1 MNEKAGRLRAF
12 LPFCPPA
19 LQPFFMSL
27 STVLFLFLAH
37 LAVGIAF
44 TLVFV
49 SRDAGVKFFRFNAGL
64 AAILLA
70 VALAFRYGAF
80 GATLAEQSRMNR
92 IALLALDCAEAAL
105 VLYWATIGRM
115 LARVR
120 PVIVAIAV
128 LAGLAAVVLQAI
140 CVSADRSVAVQVL
153 TVASFLTSAAML
165 GGACTAMILGH
176 WYLVIP
182 SLPVSHLQSIVRGH
196 IASMATR
203 VAVVGVAVWC
213 ALSTSIFRPDG
224 DLGPS
229 FRHYI
234 TSVDGIFFWQRVLF
248 GLAGPAVL
256 SYLTWETAKIRSTQ
270 SATGILY
277 VDFFTVVVG
286 EVLAKYI
293 VLATHVPV

>member
-1 MNEKAGRLRAF
+1 
-12 LPFCPPA
+12 
-19 LQPFFMSL
+19 MSL

-37 LAVGIAF
+37 LGVGIAF

-49 SRDAGVKFFRFNAGL
+49 SKDAGVKFFRFNAGL
-64 AAILLA
+64 AAILVA
-70 VALAFRYGAF
+70 IALAFRYGAF
-80 GATLAEQSRMNR
+80 GAVAAGHSRTEEL
-92 IALLALDCAEAAL
+92 ALLALDASEAAL
-105 VLYWATIGRM
+105 VLYWATVGRV
-115 LARVR
+115 LAKIR
-120 PVIVAIAV
+120 PAIVTIAV
-128 LAGLAAVVLQAI
+128 GAGLVAVVLQAMD
-140 CVSADRSVAVQVL
+140 VSAGASAVVRAL
-153 TVASFLTSAAML
+153 TIASFLTSAAML

-182 SLPVSHLQSIVRGH
+182 SLQVSHLQSIVRVH
-196 IASMATR
+196 IGSM
-203 VAVVGVAVWC
+203 VARLVVVGVAVWF
-213 ALSTSIFRPDG
+213 AIATWQAESGL
-224 DLGPS
+224 PS

-234 TSVDGIFFWQRVLF
+234 MSVDGIFFWQRVLF

-256 SYLTWETAKIRSTQ
+256 SYLTWQTAKIRSTQ

>member
-1 MNEKAGRLRAF
+1 
-12 LPFCPPA
+12 
-19 LQPFFMSL
+19 MSL

-37 LAVGIAF
+37 LGVGIAV
-44 TLVFV
+44 TLLFV

-64 AAILLA
+64 AAILIA
-70 VALAFRYGAF
+70 VALAFRHGAF
-80 GATLAEQSRMNR
+80 GAVATEPSQMNR
-92 IALLALDCAEAAL
+92 IALLALDCSEAAL
-105 VLYWATIGRM
+105 VLYWATIGRT
-115 LARVR
+115 LATIR
-120 PVIVAIAV
+120 PAIVATAV
-128 LAGLAAVVLQAI
+128 TAGLTAVVLQAVG
-140 CVSADRSVAVQVL
+140 VSAGGSLPVQVL

-182 SLPVSHLQSIVRGH
+182 SLQVSHLQSIVRVH
-196 IASMATR
+196 IASMAAR
-203 VAVVGVAVWC
+203 VVVVAAAVWW
-213 ALSTSIFRPDG
+213 AIATSVPGQPD
-224 DLGPS
+224 LRPS

-234 TSVDGIFFWQRVLF
+234 MSVDGIFFWQRVLF

-293 VLATHVPV
+293 VLATHVAV

>member
-1 MNEKAGRLRAF
+1 V
-12 LPFCPPA
+12 
-19 LQPFFMSL
+19 SL
-27 STVLFLFLAH
+27 STVLFFFLAH
-37 LAVGIAF
+37 LGVGIAF

-49 SRDAGVKFFRFNAGL
+49 SRDAGVKFVRFNTGL
-64 AAILLA
+64 AAILVA
-70 VALAFRYGAF
+70 IALAFRYGAF
-80 GATLAEQSRMNR
+80 GAVAVERSRTEQ
-92 IALLALDCAEAAL
+92 IALLALDLSEAAL
-105 VLYWATIGRM
+105 VLYWATVGRV

-120 PVIVAIAV
+120 PAIVAVAV
-128 LAGLAAVVLQAI
+128 VAGLVAVVLQAMD
-140 CVSADRSVAVQVL
+140 VSAGGSGVVRAL
-153 TVASFLTSAAML
+153 TVVSFLTSAAML

-182 SLPVSHLQSIVRGH
+182 SLQVSHLQSIVKVH
-196 IASMATR
+196 IASMLVR
-203 VAVVGVAVWC
+203 VVVVGAAVWV
-213 ALSTSIFRPDG
+213 AIATWQADSG
-224 DLGPS
+224 VPS

-234 TSVDGIFFWQRVLF
+234 MSVDGIFFWQRVLF